1 MCCTVLHSL
10 PQHYTATV
18 GIKSFHL
25 TKLASHAAT
34 SSGVQ
39 VLIRWSL
46 QHGFVPLPKSVNA
59 QRQASNADVF
69 DWQLGDADMAA
80 LDGLEQDLVTG
91 WDPIRD
97 HKV

>member
-1 MCCTVLHSL
+1 M
-10 PQHYTATV
+10 
-18 GIKSFHL
+18 
-25 TKLASHAAT
+25 
-34 SSGVQ
+34 Q

-46 QHGFVPLPKSVNA
+46 QRGFVPLPKSVNA
-59 QRQASNADVF
+59 ARQASNADVF

-97 HKV
+97 HEV